1 MQYSFKIQVFKGKL
15 SYLTLCKYEQ
25 EKQWKP
31 RFPGFDFGSEHN
43 SNDFSLLKQCLA
55 KTGPTN
61 GIVMTKLF
69 CLDEL

>member
-25 EKQWKP
+25 EKHWKP

-43 SNDFSLLKQCLA
+43 SNDFCCSNENC
-55 KTGPTN
+55 
-61 GIVMTKLF
+61 
-69 CLDEL
+69 